1 MDEARGGAEAVGPAA
16 GGSAMSGSTMSRS
29 SMSSSTHSDAAPS
42 GATATRP
49 SIMDRLLAPRLRGV
63 PLVPLALLG
72 FAAWV
77 TLGNYLPT
85 RAVTLAAEDAIADQ
99 QAQNLA
105 WEQQIRDDEA
115 AARRL
120 ETDRWANERILR
132 NELHMSRKGEVPV
145 R

>member
-1 MDEARGGAEAVGPAA
+1 MDEARGGAEAVSPAA
-16 GGSAMSGSTMSRS
+16 GGSVAR
-29 SMSSSTHSDAAPS
+29 SSTHSDAAPS

-85 RAVTLAAEDAIADQ
+85 RAVTLAAEDAIANQ

-115 AARRL
+115 AAKRL